1 MVHARFHFMDG
12 QFRALE
18 FDTATT
24 TIEVFF
30 VTDASSQLTHII
42 GDRSG
47 EG

>member
-18 FDTATT
+18 FDAATT
-24 TIEVFF
+24 TIEVFL
-30 VTDASSQLTHII
+30 TDASPQLTHITGNRI
-42 GDRSG
+42 G